1 MTYKEILDREDANV
15 STVVLYREGM
25 FLKAYEHSAYLCHRY
40 IHPFKLSRRFVKTV
54 NRYVVSLG
62 FPEQSLKKWLYA
74 YPVNEESDKVLV
86 VPFDRS
92 VDEVDYNHWLEI
104 ASVIANP
111 GDRYTRQTS
120 LIENTPVY
128 KTSYDLLMQGLD
140 LARNTSKPLWDP
152 YAMKLKHL
160 TYQITWL
167 VRTLYDIPD
176 RSSQVDAIQAACRE
190 LSFVLQVLKDR
201 REISLENYATASER
215 TVSISSQTEGLRRT
229 VKAQVCG
236 EQLIQQPTV
245 PDKPSVR

>member
-1 MTYKEILDREDANV
+1 MTYKEILDREDTNGG
-15 STVVLYREGM
+15 TVVLYREGM

-62 FPEQSLKKWLYA
+62 FPEQSLRKWFYA
-74 YPVNEESDKVLV
+74 YPVTKESDKVLT
-86 VPFDRS
+86 VPFDHS
-92 VDEVDYNHWLEI
+92 VEEVDYCNWLEM
-104 ASVIANP
+104 ASVVANP
-111 GDRYTRQTS
+111 GDRYTPRTS

-128 KTSYDLLMQGLD
+128 KTAYDLLMQCLD

-152 YAMKLKHL
+152 YALKLKHL

-201 REISLENYATASER
+201 REISLEQYASASER

-229 VKAQVCG
+229 AKAQVCG
-236 EQLIQQPTV
+236 DPLIQQPTA
-245 PDKPSVR
+245 P